1 MPTFEIEQYEIH
13 SQTYRIEAK
22 TEAEAIKRLLDGEAE
37 AVDNGLE
44 YVQVAEELGLPVE
57 QFPDLADE
65 LRTLGV
71 SVDEDIIT
79 SIRRI
84 EQID

>member
-22 TEAEAIKRLLDGEAE
+22 TEAEAIKQLMDGEAE

-44 YVQVAEELGLPVE
+44 YVQVAEGLGLPVE
-57 QFPDLADE
+57 NFPDLADE
-65 LRTLGV
+65 LQTLGV
-71 SVDEDIIT
+71 SVDEDIIP